1 MELKKVD
8 NFFFLLKNKT
18 VIIFILRK
26 IRKLT
31 VSEENWEKEKNH
43 LPNYKKLMSEFL
55 KPKLIYNELA
65 QFLGK
70 FVSFNLKKITIDI
83 KTSYISVYFMRMIFS
98 VRFRWLKR

>member
-1 MELKKVD
+1 
-8 NFFFLLKNKT
+8 
-18 VIIFILRK
+18 
-26 IRKLT
+26 
-31 VSEENWEKEKNH
+31 
-43 LPNYKKLMSEFL
+43 MSEFL

-70 FVSFNLKKITIDI
+70 FVSSNLKKITIDI